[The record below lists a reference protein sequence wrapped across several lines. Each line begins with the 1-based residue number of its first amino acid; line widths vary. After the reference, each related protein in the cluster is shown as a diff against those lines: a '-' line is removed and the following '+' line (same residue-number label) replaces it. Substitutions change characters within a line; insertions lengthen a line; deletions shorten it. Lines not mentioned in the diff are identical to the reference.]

1 MISSERTV
9 KPAKIER
16 LNAEVYR
23 TVCNKLN
30 LNIGGKDW
38 KTLAGKMGYPNELVK
53 QLQRLDDPADGL
65 LAHWGTKSGNDV
77 TKLIELLLEMER
89 SDITEQLDSEHI

>member
-9 KPAKIER
+9 KSAKIEY
-16 LNAEVYR
+16 LNAEIYH

-30 LNIGGKDW
+30 LNIDGKDW
-38 KTLAGKMGYPNELVK
+38 KTLVGKMGYPNELVK
-53 QLQRLDDPADGL
+53 ELQRLDDPADGL
-65 LAHWGTKSGNDV
+65 LAHLGTKSGNDV

-89 SDITEQLDSEHI
+89 SDITKQLESELI